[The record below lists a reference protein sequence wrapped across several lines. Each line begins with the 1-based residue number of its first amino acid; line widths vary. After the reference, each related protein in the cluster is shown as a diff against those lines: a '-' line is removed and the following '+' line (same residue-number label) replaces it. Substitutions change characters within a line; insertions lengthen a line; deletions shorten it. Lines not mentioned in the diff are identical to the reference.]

1 MSFNNCKYAAT
12 GSGADVSCCSFS
24 HCDSLDTGSSP
35 LSSTLVFG
43 IVSHN
48 GATAFTPNASRLWK
62 VPSTSHVLMN
72 GTSPGAQ
79 FSAVGAAKN
88 VNSRVG
94 ARSFAFIA
102 FCGKDVTSFPLSGK
116 QKSSPLPVH
125 STRVNPSFQGCLC
138 SKTLQLSLSTRE
150 TFLPTGLMLS
160 VEMVQE
166 LERSVLPLL
175 GCRRFGKISKGRIL
189 DNYNIC

>member
-1 MSFNNCKYAAT
+1 
-12 GSGADVSCCSFS
+12 
-24 HCDSLDTGSSP
+24 
-35 LSSTLVFG
+35 
-43 IVSHN
+43 
-48 GATAFTPNASRLWK
+48 
-62 VPSTSHVLMN
+62 MN
-72 GTSPGAQ
+72 GTSLGAH

-102 FCGKDVTSFPLSGK
+102 FCGKDVTSFPFSGK
-116 QKSSPLPVH
+116 ASRKAVHYRFH
-125 STRVNPSFQGCLC
+125 STRVNPSFQGYLC
-138 SKTLQLSLSTRE
+138 SQTLQLSLSTRE

-175 GCRRFGKISKGRIL
+175 GCRRFGKTSKGRIL